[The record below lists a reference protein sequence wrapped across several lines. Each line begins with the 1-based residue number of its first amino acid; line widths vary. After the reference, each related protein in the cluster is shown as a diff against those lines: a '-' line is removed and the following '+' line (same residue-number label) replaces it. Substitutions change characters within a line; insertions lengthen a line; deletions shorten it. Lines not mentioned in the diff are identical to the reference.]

1 MLVSRNNFEVIVHI
15 VSSSCEGEE
24 SYLRK
29 FGDICEF
36 FYEEGGNLLGLLEH
50 EQAPRSGVKQN

>member
-1 MLVSRNNFEVIVHI
+1 MLNISEI
-15 VSSSCEGEE
+15 VSSSYEGEE
-24 SYLRK
+24 SPLRK

-50 EQAPRSGVKQN
+50 EHEQWCKTA